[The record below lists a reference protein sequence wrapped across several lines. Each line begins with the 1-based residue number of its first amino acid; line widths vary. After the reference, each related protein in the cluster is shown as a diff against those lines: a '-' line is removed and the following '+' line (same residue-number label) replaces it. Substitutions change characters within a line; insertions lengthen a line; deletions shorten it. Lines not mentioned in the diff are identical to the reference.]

1 MTILVTGATGHV
13 GRRVAERLIEA
24 GERVRV
30 LTRNPEGADLPDGAE
45 ICGGDLSSPATL
57 EGPLDGVRRVYLFP
71 VPETAEEVAGVLEKA
86 GVEHVA
92 LLSSMS
98 ITEDGENN
106 PSAQH
111 HLTVEKALRERQ
123 FTWTFVR
130 PTGFATN
137 TLWRWGDAVR
147 AEGVVRAPYGRS
159 ARALIHESDIG
170 DVAAEALLGDE
181 CAGKVLD
188 LTGPELLTQI
198 EQVRLIGEAIGR
210 EIRFEEVTPEQ
221 AREAMA
227 GSVAPEFADMVLGA
241 LARQVD
247 DPGPVL
253 PTVEEVT
260 GRPARTFA
268 QWARD
273 HADDFLGRDTR

>member
-13 GRRVAERLIEA
+13 GRHVAAGLIEA

-30 LTRNPEGADLPDGAE
+30 LTRNPRAASLPSEAAVHV
-45 ICGGDLSSPATL
+45 GDLAQPDTL
-57 EGPLDGVRRVYLFP
+57 EGALDGVRRVFLFP
-71 VPETAEEVAGVLEKA
+71 VPETANEVAGLLEKA
-86 GVEHVA
+86 GVEHVV

-111 HLTVEKALRERQ
+111 HLTVERALRDRQ

-147 AEGVVRAPYGRS
+147 TDGVVRAPYGLS
-159 ARALIHESDIG
+159 SRALIHEADIA
-170 DVAAEALLGDE
+170 DVAVACLLGDGH
-181 CAGKVLD
+181 AGRVLD
-188 LTGPELLTQI
+188 LTGPELLTQE
-198 EQVRLIGEAIGR
+198 EQVRVIGEAAGR
-210 EIRFEEVTPEQ
+210 DVRFVEVTPEQ
-221 AREAMA
+221 ARQAMA
-227 GSVAPEFADMVLGA
+227 GSVAPEFAEMVLAA
-241 LARQVD
+241 LARQVE

-260 GRPARTFA
+260 GHPARTFA
-268 QWARD
+268 QWASD
-273 HADDFLGRDTR
+273 HAGDFRGTEER